1 MDAIAEE
8 TELDEPNK
16 VPEAG
21 IEAEVEVQ
29 PPGENVGGENRLKDP
44 SPSLASTQEDAD
56 E

>member
-16 VPEAG
+16 VSEAG
-21 IEAEVEVQ
+21 AEAEVESQ
-29 PPGENVGGENRLKDP
+29 LPGENAGGENRLKDS
-44 SPSLASTQEDAD
+44 SPSRASTQEDAD